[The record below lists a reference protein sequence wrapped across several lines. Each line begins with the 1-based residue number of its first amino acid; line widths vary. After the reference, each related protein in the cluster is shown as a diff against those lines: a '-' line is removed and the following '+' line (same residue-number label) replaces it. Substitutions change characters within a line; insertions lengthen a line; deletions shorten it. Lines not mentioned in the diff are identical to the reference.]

1 MSLTSEQLE
10 ELNQKTME
18 NGIIT
23 EQNAESARAIQ
34 EQWDSVKQQ
43 FMQVSAVLAE
53 SLLPLI
59 QSLAQFVNDFVLPI
73 ITAIANWFAGMSPT
87 QQKFVFFLLM
97 MIILLPKIVSIVTV
111 IVGVIKAITVASYG
125 AAGGV
130 GAVSAAATPLIP
142 VILGV
147 VAVVLTLAIIFAFLT
162 GRSNELSKS
171 LDAQKGQME
180 GIASSYDSFGGD
192 LDISKDYKE
201 DDEKEPVTT
210 SEGENPIAEENAEIV
225 ADLLAERI
233 NKELGG
239 KI

>member
-1 MSLTSEQLE
+1 M
-10 ELNQKTME
+10 
-18 NGIIT
+18 
-23 EQNAESARAIQ
+23 
-34 EQWDSVKQQ
+34 V
-43 FMQVSAVLAE
+43 
-53 SLLPLI
+53 
-59 QSLAQFVNDFVLPI
+59 
-73 ITAIANWFAGMSPT
+73 TAIANWFAGMSPT

-192 LDISKDYKE
+192 LDITSNQVSQNSNSSTQDIN
-201 DDEKEPVTT
+201 VNIT